1 MRAVLELARRVND
14 QLDAVV
20 AGVRFEGG
28 RGSPFKGASV
38 VNAGGDGCANRDDI
52 GGWATE
58 KENGNWAGGRGSP
71 GNGIRLASGDEFIE
85 TRLVDWVAGWVTN
98 WSVVG

>member
-1 MRAVLELARRVND
+1 MELARRVND

-20 AGVRFEGG
+20 GGVIFEGG
-28 RGSPFKGASV
+28 RGSPFEGASV
-38 VNAGGDGCANRDDI
+38 VNAGGDGRADRDDV

-71 GNGIRLASGDEFIE
+71 GNGIRLASRDELRIC
-85 TRLVDWVAGWVTN
+85 
-98 WSVVG
+98 